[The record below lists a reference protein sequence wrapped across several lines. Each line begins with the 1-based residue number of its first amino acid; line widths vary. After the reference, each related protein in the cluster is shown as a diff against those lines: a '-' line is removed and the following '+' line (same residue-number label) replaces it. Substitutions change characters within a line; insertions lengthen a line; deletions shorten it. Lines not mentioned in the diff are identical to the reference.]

1 MFSKALKHGGVDF
14 KFVYNVYRRV
24 RRRKSPSKFPVRNRK
39 MASKDAITKLYMR
52 DKKTFADVF
61 NFLIY
66 EGQKTINP
74 DNLRELDSSVVV
86 VPYGKDGKPFPAQK
100 TRDLLKLA
108 TIMADDE
115 AIYVALGIENQ
126 SQIHYAMPVRI
137 MFYDAAYYVS
147 QIEET
152 ATKHRAD
159 SDKPETGA
167 EFLSGFYRT
176 DKMTPVITVVFYFGS
191 EPWTGPRSLYDMFPV
206 LNKALQKFVPD
217 YPINLIA
224 PFELSDNEIERF
236 HTDLKQVAQSVKYAN
251 DLNRFK
257 EVMSGVPNGGRLSR
271 RAADVINVV
280 TNANLKFPENEEEV
294 DMCLAIEEMRREE
307 REEGREE
314 GILEILHGLV
324 EDGLISIEEA
334 AKRAKVSV
342 EEFLAAKK

>member
-1 MFSKALKHGGVDF
+1 MST
-14 KFVYNVYRRV
+14 
-24 RRRKSPSKFPVRNRK
+24 
-39 MASKDAITKLYMR
+39 KDTITKLYMR
-52 DKKTFADVF
+52 NKATFADVF

-66 EGQKTINP
+66 KGKKEINP

-86 VPYGKDGKPFPAQK
+86 VPYGRDGKPFPEQK

-115 AIYVALGIENQ
+115 AIYAALGTENQ
-126 SQIHYAMPVRI
+126 SQIHFAMSVRI

-152 ATKHRAD
+152 AVKHRAN

-176 DKMTPVITVVFYFGS
+176 DKLIPVITVVFYFGS

-206 LNKALQKFVPD
+206 MNKALQRFVPN
-217 YPINLIA
+217 YPINLVA
-224 PFELSDNEIERF
+224 PVELTDEEIGLF
-236 HTDLKQVAQSVKYAN
+236 TTDLRLVAQSVKYAN
-251 DLNRFK
+251 DLKRFK
-257 EVMSGVPNGGRLSR
+257 EIMSGAPNGGRLSR

-307 REEGREE
+307 RKEGREE
-314 GILEILHGLV
+314 GILEILHTLV
-324 EDGLISIEEA
+324 EKGLLSVEDAAENAGVSIEEFQRS
-334 AKRAKVSV
+334 KP
-342 EEFLAAKK
+342 